1 MLPMEPEVSLEASL
15 EDSLVDQEALVDLKM
30 FSSSLEEDSEGHV
43 ELGHLVSRVLARI
56 PM

>member
-1 MLPMEPEVSLEASL
+1 MEPEVSLEASL